1 MSLTR
6 LAMRLAAAR
15 AVRNKTLAADRV
27 FDSAVDPIDQTI
39 AETRQPIV
47 VVTTDEHE
55 LAVTG
60 RDLGSGDHQ
69 CDLVIEIAIASR
81 VEVPADD
88 GQGGQITIA
97 IPHTDEGMEL
107 TLDMMEHQIVA
118 ALTRDDGAWSG
129 IWQRLVPRISR
140 RLSRRGASSENGV
153 RFAARQMILTCD
165 LVDTPAPGAP
175 VSVTSAWGAVLAAM
189 EADQDLAAIAGL
201 LRAEIEG
208 EPMADWRRVAAML
221 GVPLGVVDQM
231 GIGPILDLGDDPQA
245 FTGVVLNEEGGVT
258 TTLDEALADDQ
269 GV

>member
-39 AETRQPIV
+39 AEARQPIV

-55 LAVTG
+55 LSVNG
-60 RDLGSGDHQ
+60 RDLGSGNHQ
-69 CDLVIEIAIASR
+69 CDLVIEIAIAAR

-107 TLDMMEHQIVA
+107 TLDMMEHQIVS
-118 ALTRDDGAWSG
+118 ALTRDDGGWSLV
-129 IWQRLVPRISR
+129 WQKLVPRVTR

-153 RFAARQMILTCD
+153 RFAARQMVLTCD

-175 VSVTSAWGAVLAAM
+175 VAATSAWGAALAAM
-189 EADQDLAAIAGL
+189 EADTDLAAIAGL

-208 EPMADWRRVAAML
+208 EPMDDWRRAAAVL
-221 GVPLGVVDQM
+221 GVPIEVVDQL
-231 GIGPILDLGDDPQA
+231 GYGPILDLDDDPQL
-245 FTGVVLNEEGGVT
+245 FTGVVLDEEGDQT
-258 TTLDEALADDQ
+258 TTLDETLADDQ

>member
-15 AVRNKTLAADRV
+15 TVRDRTLAGPRV

-39 AETRQPIV
+39 AENRQPLI

-69 CDLVIEIAIASR
+69 CDLIFEIAIASR
-81 VEVPADD
+81 VELPAAD

-107 TLDMMEHQIVA
+107 TLDMMEHQVLS
-118 ALTRDDGAWSG
+118 ALTRDDGAWSR
-129 IWQRLVPRISR
+129 IWMQLVPRVTR

-153 RFAARQMILTCD
+153 RFAARQIVLSCD
-165 LVDTPAPGAP
+165 LVDTPTVGAP
-175 VSVTSAWGAVLAAM
+175 IAAGTAWGDALAAM
-189 EADQDLAAIAGL
+189 EADPDLAGIAGV
-201 LRAEIEG
+201 LRSEIEG
-208 EPMADWRRVAAML
+208 NPLADWRRAAAML
-221 GVPLGVVDQM
+221 GVPIEVANEIGLGPVLDQK
-231 GIGPILDLGDDPQA
+231 DDPSPLDQI
-245 FTGVVLNEEGGVT
+245 VLDGGGFDLTVEPEE
-258 TTLDEALADDQ
+258 E
-269 GV
+269 